1 MVNDMR
7 KNLKQVIAEWKVF
20 ELPEMVERDTGI
32 SLEGKSIVAIVG
44 VRRAGKTYTM
54 FHLIKEL
61 IKDVGKNNILYVDF
75 ENPRLAGMNASTLNE
90 LLVVFKE
97 MMAPDKN
104 RRIYLFLDEIQNV
117 EGWERWVR
125 ILHNKGN
132 YKIII
137 SGSSATLL
145 SREIATSL
153 RGRSINFEI
162 YPFSFKEFL
171 RIKNFSYDLD
181 VIKYTEEKGN
191 ILRYLNE
198 YINYGGFPEVVL
210 SPEELKRKLL
220 TSYFETIFH
229 RDILERYRIR
239 NISLMENFLLYL
251 LNNNSKYISLGK
263 IERFFKSMGMKVS
276 KKTLGEYLKY
286 ARDVFF
292 VFTIEIFS
300 HKIKDRLQ
308 YPRKI
313 YSIDTGIVNT
323 ISPESK
329 ENRGRLYENIVF
341 LHLHREKQKHPGM
354 GIYYWKDR
362 EGREVDFVIT
372 DGLKPQKL
380 IQVSLDVS
388 SPDTMKRETRA
399 LLKAMKEFDLKE
411 GLIITEDYS
420 GEEQNKGRHI
430 KFIPLYEWLL
440 LKTEWHKQS

>member
-20 ELPEMVERDTGI
+20 KLPEMVEGDTGI

-90 LLVVFKE
+90 LLIVFKE

-117 EGWERWVR
+117 EGWVRWVR

-181 VIKYTEEKGN
+181 VIKYTEEKGV

-362 EGREVDFVIT
+362 EGREVDFVIS